1 MIFAFGVRMR
11 VIITGATGFI
21 GKALCSEL
29 GRDYEVIALSRD
41 AEGARQSLG
50 SMAKVVQW
58 DARTPAGWDRE
69 ADGSHAIINL
79 AGENLASGR
88 WNQARKSKILQSRLD
103 AVKAIAET
111 IKRLHNKPKMVI
123 LASAIGYYGP
133 RQDEQLD
140 EAAAPGEGFLASVCR
155 QVEGSAE
162 EFEKLGVRC
171 VVIRTGVV
179 LGRSG
184 GALPRMI
191 LPFRF
196 YLGGHLGSGRQW
208 FSWISL
214 DDEVA
219 AIRFLMENKNLRGV
233 FNLTAP
239 QPVTMKEFCQ
249 ILGKVLNRPSWLS
262 VPVFAAR
269 LALGEMADE
278 MLLSGQRVLPG
289 RLLASGLKFKHPDLE
304 KALSDIMN

>member
-1 MIFAFGVRMR
+1 MR

-21 GKALCSEL
+21 GTALCREL
-29 GRDYEVIALSRD
+29 GRDYEVIALSRN
-41 AEGARQSLG
+41 AEGTRQSLG

-69 ADGSHAIINL
+69 ADGAHAIINL

-88 WNQARKSKILQSRLD
+88 WNQARKSRILQSRLD
-103 AVKAIAET
+103 AAKAVVEAVK
-111 IKRLHNKPKMVI
+111 RVHNKPKVVI

-140 EAAAPGEGFLASVCR
+140 EASKPGEGFLASVCR
-155 QVEGSAE
+155 QVESSAE

-171 VVIRTGVV
+171 VAIRTGVV
-179 LGRSG
+179 LGRGG
-184 GALPRMI
+184 GALPKLI
-191 LPFRF
+191 LPFRL
-196 YLGGHLGSGRQW
+196 YLGGHLGTGRQW
-208 FSWISL
+208 FSWINL

-219 AIRFLMENKNLRGV
+219 AVRFLMENENLRGA

-249 ILGKVLNRPSWLS
+249 ILGKILNRPAWVN
-262 VPVFAAR
+262 VPAFAAR

-278 MLLSGQRVLPG
+278 MLLSGQRVLPA
-289 RLLASGLKFKHPDLE
+289 RLPAAGFKFKYPDLE
-304 KALSDIMN
+304 KALSDIINERARL